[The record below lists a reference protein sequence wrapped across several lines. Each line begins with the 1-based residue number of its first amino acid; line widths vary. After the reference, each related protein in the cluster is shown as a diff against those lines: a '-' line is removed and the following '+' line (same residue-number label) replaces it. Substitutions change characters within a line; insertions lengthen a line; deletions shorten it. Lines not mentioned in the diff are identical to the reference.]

1 MKPTKALILFLA
13 PLALAACSSDPE
25 WADLEAHEKTVELQE
40 RYAPL
45 LVGTWHVER
54 IGEKQRYFEK
64 LTFSDSRN
72 DIVGS
77 RGTFTGLR
85 KWQTRQLV
93 TINGEERY
101 TDWQDVEGENGTFT
115 GTWQLVWERNS
126 SVFRP
131 ASMTKQHYHNST
143 IMPIRYTP
151 HSMVSP
157 IQPFVLAADS
167 STTAK
172 TTTPSSLAATQSRVS
187 DIALY
192 TMKQAKLLFLLIAAL
207 AFASCRPTARQA
219 VADVVQPT
227 DSTEAVTSAD
237 TLRLVITDK
246 SLSQTDSLI
255 RRILKLP
262 LDSIVVEM
270 VNNTDSTCMT
280 GEAYTIEQRIN
291 KEWKALPIKP
301 RKDGAV
307 YAFND
312 IGYELAPHSS
322 RQFSIHVE
330 PDKYDFE
337 RGKEFRIAKDFL
349 KSGQSNPQSVYCYFS
364 FE

>member
-1 MKPTKALILFLA
+1 
-13 PLALAACSSDPE
+13 
-25 WADLEAHEKTVELQE
+25 
-40 RYAPL
+40 
-45 LVGTWHVER
+45 
-54 IGEKQRYFEK
+54 
-64 LTFSDSRN
+64 
-72 DIVGS
+72 
-77 RGTFTGLR
+77 
-85 KWQTRQLV
+85 
-93 TINGEERY
+93 
-101 TDWQDVEGENGTFT
+101 
-115 GTWQLVWERNS
+115 
-126 SVFRP
+126 
-131 ASMTKQHYHNST
+131 
-143 IMPIRYTP
+143 
-151 HSMVSP
+151 
-157 IQPFVLAADS
+157 
-167 STTAK
+167 
-172 TTTPSSLAATQSRVS
+172 
-187 DIALY
+187 
-192 TMKQAKLLFLLIAAL
+192 MKQAKLLFLLIAAL

-312 IGYELAPHSS
+312 IGYELASHSTRLFTIYVDS
-322 RQFSIHVE
+322 G
-330 PDKYDFE
+330 KYDFE
-337 RGKEFRIAKDFL
+337 RGQEYRIVKEFFK
-349 KSGQSNPQSVYCYFS
+349 KGKKVPQSVYCYFS